1 MISRVFYPDLFQKVA
16 GFYTSSQNPHS
27 DEPTIGLDIL
37 REKKNTQKFLHH
49 VNTEHETTILL
60 TFHQIDDVER
70 LCKRIILIEEGE
82 IFDGPKEKLSQLTNS
97 KRSSAVEVD
106 AVHADWGL
114 LSCQP
119 TEVKGKYI

>member
-1 MISRVFYPDLFQKVA
+1 MFQKVA

-49 VNTEHETTILL
+49 VNTEHKTTILL
-60 TFHQIDDVER
+60 TSHQIDDVER

-82 IFDGPKEKLSQLTNS
+82 IKFDGPKVELSQLTNS
-97 KRSSAVEVD
+97 KREA
-106 AVHADWGL
+106 
-114 LSCQP
+114 
-119 TEVKGKYI
+119 

>member
-1 MISRVFYPDLFQKVA
+1 MFTRVSSKKLLAFIHHPKILFL
-16 GFYTSSQNPHS
+16 

-37 REKKNTQKFLHH
+37 RKEEY
-49 VNTEHETTILL
+49 TEISSSYLL
-60 TFHQIDDVER
+60 TSHQIDDVER
-70 LCKRIILIEEGE
+70 LCKRIILIDEGE
-82 IFDGPKEKLSQLTNS
+82 IKFDGPKEKLSQLTNS

>member
-1 MISRVFYPDLFQKVA
+1 MDFPGVLPEFLPKGCWLLYITQKILFL
-16 GFYTSSQNPHS
+16 
-27 DEPTIGLDIL
+27 DESKIGLDIVAK
-37 REKKNTQKFLHH
+37 RRIQQFLH
-49 VNTEHETTILL
+49 VKTEHKTTILL
-60 TFHQIDDVER
+60 TSHQIDDVEHF
-70 LCKRIILIEEGE
+70 CKRIILIEEGE
-82 IFDGPKEKLSQLTNS
+82 IKFDGPKDKLSQLTNS

>member
-1 MISRVFYPDLFQKVA
+1 MVKRRIQ
-16 GFYTSSQNPHS
+16 Q
-27 DEPTIGLDIL
+27 
-37 REKKNTQKFLHH
+37 FLHH
-49 VNTEHETTILL
+49 VNTEHKTTILL
-60 TFHQIDDVER
+60 TSHQIDDVER

-82 IFDGPKEKLSQLTNS
+82 IKFDGPKEKLSQLTNS
-97 KRSSAVEVD
+97 KRSLAVEVD